1 MTILVSKI
9 LAAMAAVALL
19 LGGVVALTVQDLSL
33 GSVAVSNEYQA
44 TSTAESADRGA
55 FTGSRVIKTGRG
67 TLGSVMITG
76 AATGIVYLYDAT
88 TTNADFRA
96 ASKATTT
103 LLIVEFPASTA
114 EGTYVFDI
122 SFNDGLYFDLASG
135 VMPTTTVTFR
145 N

>member
-9 LAAMAAVALL
+9 LAGLAVVALL
-19 LGGVVALTVQDLSL
+19 LGGLLSMTVQDLSL
-33 GSVAVSNEYQA
+33 GSVAVSSEYQA

-55 FTGSRVIKTGRG
+55 FIGSRVIKTGHG

-88 TTNADFRA
+88 TTDATARA
-96 ASKATTT
+96 SSKATTT
-103 LLIVEFPASTA
+103 MLIAEFPASTA
-114 EGTYVFDI
+114 EGTYVFDV
-122 SFNDGLYFDLASG
+122 SFKDGLYFDLASG